1 MSDILLCYT
10 VEDTGKADVLMNRL
24 QKETAAADV
33 EGYPI
38 IGNNLWDGLSDGSIR
53 HKLILLIST
62 PETLEKYSDEI
73 KRHIYLSTVSDNSYA
88 FIVFDERTEMLLTL
102 NSRNYP
108 GAKSSFDILREQQVP
123 AYINAAQQ
131 MKRRGKNNWK
141 INRVALLLAVI
152 ALVCA
157 VCIIALLAAFSQ
169 NGRLHSDV
177 VKIICLIFGGIA
189 LLAGIPA
196 MGLFWFDT
204 ISRLRE
210 NARHAEKRDFAI
222 NLEQSLTKSNVS
234 LDEENIR
241 MLERRIRK
249 DADLA
254 EREGEER
261 GGGTAFGREEALP
274 KIADDSGYQPLGH
287 LIMNWDQMKG
297 YYDISKA
304 QAKTAFRWAI
314 FFCFIGIM
322 IILLAVLSP
331 VIPLYANS
339 QTPLVPIIGAIG
351 GAVTELFA
359 GTILVVYSKSLSQM
373 NLYHQALSEYQS
385 YLSRVNLVS
394 KLSTVEKRDAMYEK
408 IIENELLRS
417 PSASDKP
424 ES

>member
-10 VEDTGKADVLMNRL
+10 VEDTGKANVLTDRL
-24 QKETAAADV
+24 KKETGAADV

-53 HKLILLIST
+53 NKLILLIST
-62 PETLEKYSDEI
+62 PEMLEKYSDEI
-73 KRHIYLSTVSDNSYA
+73 KRHIYLSTVSNNSFA
-88 FIVFDERTEMLLTL
+88 FIVFDKQTEMLLML
-102 NSRNYP
+102 NIRNYP
-108 GAKSSFDILREQQVP
+108 EAKSSLDILREQQVP
-123 AYINAAQQ
+123 AYISAAQLQ
-131 MKRRGKNNWK
+131 KKRGKSNWTL
-141 INRVALLLAVI
+141 NRVAFLLALVALVCLLCIVVLLAVF
-152 ALVCA
+152 L
-157 VCIIALLAAFSQ
+157 Q
-169 NGRLHSDV
+169 NGYLHNDI
-177 VKIICLIFGGIA
+177 VKIICFILVGIV
-189 LLAGIPA
+189 LLTGVPA
-196 MGLFWFDT
+196 TGFFWFDT
-204 ISRLRE
+204 ISRLRK

-241 MLERRIRK
+241 ILERRIRK
-249 DADLA
+249 DAEFG
-254 EREGEER
+254 ERDGEER
-261 GGGTAFGREEALP
+261 GGAVSAREDVLP

-373 NLYHQALSEYQS
+373 NLYHEALSEYQS

-408 IIENELLRS
+408 IIESELLRS